1 VGAQFKLP
9 YIHIVVNNAYLGL
22 IRQSQRGFDMD
33 YCVQLAFDN
42 INAPE
47 TDGYG
52 VDHVKVAEG
61 LGCKAIRVKKVE
73 DIQPAIAQAR
83 AWIKEFSVPVVVEFI
98 LERVTNISMGNDID
112 AINEFEEMAE
122 RGEDAPTAITLL
134 D

>member
-1 VGAQFKLP
+1 RRNRRPVRRLRLPVMIEELAVGAQFNLP

-33 YCVQLAFDN
+33 YCVQLSFDN

-61 LGCKAIRVKKVE
+61 LGCKAIRVKTVE
-73 DIQPAIAQAR
+73 EIQPAIAQAR
-83 AWIKEFSVPVVVEFI
+83 AWIKEFRAPV
-98 LERVTNISMGNDID
+98 
-112 AINEFEEMAE
+112 
-122 RGEDAPTAITLL
+122 
-134 D
+134 